1 MRWVWATAIAATI
14 CVASPLAASQVRS
27 FRSSSDIVP
36 LFVTVSDKDG
46 RLVSGLT
53 RDDFQIFDDGVP
65 QPLALFDSAPQPIS
79 LIALLDTSGSMADNL
94 PIVRRAC
101 LDLVARLRLDD
112 VVRLGTF
119 GQQIAFSPTFTRDPE
134 QLLSMLPATIPA
146 SAPTPLWRA
155 IDEAMGALA
164 PATSGRRVIL
174 VLSDGKDSGPEIGQ
188 KIVTPASVRDRAQ
201 KEDVMVYG
209 VGLRSAPGPV
219 APGGV
224 RSLAD
229 VLKSAVPDP
238 TLGNL
243 ALGTGGGYVEL
254 RARDD
259 IAGTFAR
266 IADELHRQY
275 LLGFAPPVRDGNVHR
290 VEVRMRNPEFTSQAR
305 KTYVAPR

>member
-1 MRWVWATAIAATI
+1 
-14 CVASPLAASQVRS
+14 
-27 FRSSSDIVP
+27 
-36 LFVTVSDKDG
+36 
-46 RLVSGLT
+46 VSGLS
-53 RDDFQIFDDGVP
+53 RDDFQILDDGVP
-65 QPLALFDSAPQPIS
+65 QPLSLFDSAPQPIS

-101 LDLVARLRLDD
+101 LDLLGRLRADD

-119 GQQIAFSPTFTRDPE
+119 GQKITFSPGFTRDPE
-134 QLLSMLPATIPA
+134 QLLALLPTAIPA

-164 PATSGRRVIL
+164 PATSGRHVVL

-188 KIVTPASVRDRAQ
+188 KIVTPANVRDRAQ

-209 VGLRSAPGPV
+209 IGLRSAPGPI

-224 RSLAD
+224 RILAD
-229 VLKSAVPDP
+229 VLKSPVPDP

-259 IAGTFAR
+259 IGETFAR

-275 LLGFAPPVRDGNVHR
+275 LLGFAPPVRDGKEHR
-290 VEVRMRNPEFTSQAR
+290 VEVRLRDPELSSQAR
-305 KTYVAPR
+305 KTYIAPR

>member
-1 MRWVWATAIAATI
+1 MRWVRATALATI
-14 CVASPLAASQVRS
+14 CAAGPLGASQAPS

-46 RLVSGLT
+46 RLVSGLAH
-53 RDDFQIFDDGVP
+53 DDFQILDDGVP

-101 LDLVARLRLDD
+101 LDLVARLRADD

-119 GQQIAFSPTFTRDPE
+119 GQKIAFSPVFTRDPE
-134 QLLSMLPATIPA
+134 QLVAMLPATIPA

-174 VLSDGKDSGPEIGQ
+174 VLSDGKDSGPETGQ
-188 KIVTPASVRDRAQ
+188 KIVTPANVRDRAQ

-209 VGLRSAPGPV
+209 IGLRSAPGPV

-229 VLKSAVPDP
+229 VLKSPVPDP

-243 ALGTGGGYVEL
+243 ALGTGGGYTEL

-275 LLGFAPPVRDGNVHR
+275 LLGFAPPVRDGMVHR
-290 VEVRMRNPEFTSQAR
+290 VEVRMRNPELTSQAR
-305 KTYVAPR
+305 KTYIAPR

>member
-1 MRWVWATAIAATI
+1 MRWVRATALATI
-14 CVASPLAASQVRS
+14 CAAGPLGASQAPS
-27 FRSSSDIVP
+27 FRSSSDIGP

-53 RDDFQIFDDGVP
+53 HDDFQILDDGVP

-101 LDLVARLRLDD
+101 LDLVARLRADD

-119 GQQIAFSPTFTRDPE
+119 GQKIAFSPVFTRDPE
-134 QLLSMLPATIPA
+134 QLVAMLPATIPA

-174 VLSDGKDSGPEIGQ
+174 VLSDGKDSGPETGQ
-188 KIVTPASVRDRAQ
+188 KIVTPANVRDRAQ

-209 VGLRSAPGPV
+209 IGLRSAPGPV

-229 VLKSAVPDP
+229 VLKSPVPDP

-243 ALGTGGGYVEL
+243 ALGTGGGYTEL

-275 LLGFAPPVRDGNVHR
+275 LLGFAPPVRDGMVHR
-290 VEVRMRNPEFTSQAR
+290 VEVRMRNPELTSQAR
-305 KTYVAPR
+305 KTYIAPR